1 MRAEQCRARVVVEVG
16 AANIDAGAEEMLV
29 RQGIEIVPD
38 LLAGAAGDISS
49 ALEWREARLEPSFR
63 KEDLDTQVR
72 RQMTLAAR
80 RVRVARARYECDLR
94 TAAICTALERIAKVY
109 EIRGV
114 FP

>member
-1 MRAEQCRARVVVEVG
+1 
-16 AANIDAGAEEMLV
+16 MLS

-38 LLAGAAGDISS
+38 LLAGAAGDVAS

-63 KEDLDTQVR
+63 KEDLDAHVH

-94 TAAICTALERIAKVY
+94 TAAICAGLERIGKVY